1 MQEEKEKQILNL
13 NELGPNLLDILPLD
27 YFISNQELPHIDE
40 VKNLKLSYRDEVRNQ
55 ELPHIDEV
63 GDHESPL
70 IDEIRN
76 QELPRDESSVDSTTL
91 SNQEQQSK
99 QLKRKRKRPPKT
111 GEKVHTKDASD
122 NILRKIQVHYLSF
135 VVYFMNALLKKSEYS
150 YKFIGIDYNIKK
162 VISKKNFLLFKKKNI
177 GEILCHKASPKFRTK
192 NEENNFII
200 YEKVKENKDV
210 NYFLSQNFM
219 KLFKDVYLKFKN
231 KRSINENGKRTINE
245 NGIVFDLPEKV
256 ETFDDFLNK
265 QKRKYDDIKE
275 YEQKINDVIKKSYLD
290 FFIVKNNKLY

>member
-13 NELGPNLLDILPLD
+13 KELGPNLLDILPLD
-27 YFISNQELPHIDE
+27 NFISNQELPHIDE
-40 VKNLKLSYRDEVRNQ
+40 IRNQELLYRDEVRNQ
-55 ELPHIDEV
+55 ELPHIEEV
-63 GDHESPL
+63 GNHESPL

-76 QELPRDESSVDSTTL
+76 QELSPRDESSVDSTTL

-111 GEKVHTKDASD
+111 GEKAHTKDASD

-135 VVYFMNALLKKSEYS
+135 VVSFMNALLKKSEYS

-219 KLFKDVYLKFKN
+219 KLFKDIYLKN
-231 KRSINENGKRTINE
+231 KRSINENGI
-245 NGIVFDLPEKV
+245 IFDLPEKV

-290 FFIVKNNKLY
+290 FFIVKNN